1 MKKRLL
7 FTLLTLMMFAVMTA
21 CGGDPQTEQPT
32 PIATP
37 TETPTAPEET
47 LNPTEVPATP
57 TPTEV
62 PATPTPSPSPT
73 PTEVPLPEGVTLPD
87 GVKLMYWFDGE
98 ERTQT
103 LYFGSQGSGVA
114 YPADFGYESERSI
127 MATNRG
133 DTWHGISLD
142 IKNKDENGGYDIIG
156 KKLYVSYMAYQ
167 ESGEEGLVSMTTAV
181 AKPDGSS
188 DWPDAVRVRGTI
200 PSGQW
205 TQISG
210 YLEIPSDISSPFFY
224 WEAPGTIDFYID
236 NILVGIV
243 PDSEVGPMYEP
254 VSFVE
259 SYEFNFN
266 EEVGLAARGSVT
278 LDLSDTDYQDGGRSL
293 HVGGRT
299 ENWNGVQLS
308 VPATAYAGKSVTVDC
323 YVYHKEDAPISIYA
337 SLEQEIGGVATYGR
351 IASAEGIASGEWVQ
365 LTGTAAIDPATA
377 KVIVYFE
384 SESPTASFFLDEMTI
399 HFN

>member
-1 MKKRLL
+1 MKQRIL
-7 FTLLTLMMFAVMTA
+7 FTLLALMMFAVMTA
-21 CGGDPQTEQPT
+21 CGSDPQTEQPA
-32 PIATP
+32 ATP
-37 TETPTAPEET
+37 TTAPTDAPAAPTAT
-47 LNPTEVPATP
+47 STP

-62 PATPTPSPSPT
+62 PAATPTPSPSPT
-73 PTEVPLPEGVTLPD
+73 PTEVPLPEGVTLPE

-98 ERTQT
+98 ERTQS
-103 LYFGSQGSGVA
+103 LYFSSQGSGVA
-114 YPADFGYESERSI
+114 APADFGYESERSI

-188 DWPDAVRVRGTI
+188 DWPDAVRVRATI
-200 PSGQW
+200 PSGEW

-236 NILVGIV
+236 NLIVGIV
-243 PDSEVGPMYEP
+243 PDSEVGPMYAP

-259 SYEFNFN
+259 SYEYDF
-266 EEVGLAARGSVT
+266 EDGEAGLAARGSVQ
-278 LDLSDTDYQDGGRSL
+278 LIVADGGYEGKALS
-293 HVGGRT
+293 VSART

-308 VPATAYAGKSVTVDC
+308 VPASAYAGKTVTVDC
-323 YVYHKEDAPISIYA
+323 YVSHNEAAPISIYA
-337 SLEQEIGGVATYGR
+337 SLEQEIGGAATYSR
-351 IASAEGIASGEWVQ
+351 IASADGVAAGEWVQ
-365 LTGTAAIDPATA
+365 LTGSIATDAATA
-377 KVIVYFE
+377 KIIVYFE
-384 SESPTASFFLDEMTI
+384 ADSTTASFSIDSIKISFK
-399 HFN
+399 

>member
-1 MKKRLL
+1 MKKKLL
-7 FTLLTLMMFAVMTA
+7 FTLLALMMFAVMTA
-21 CGGDPQTEQPT
+21 CGSDPQTEQP
-32 PIATP
+32 AP
-37 TETPTAPEET
+37 TTAPTSPAET
-47 LNPTEVPATP
+47 LTPTEVPATPTPSP

-62 PATPTPSPSPT
+62 PATPTPSPA

-87 GVKLMYWFDGE
+87 GVNFMYWFDGE

-133 DTWHGISLD
+133 DTWHGITLD
-142 IKNKDENGGYDIIG
+142 MKNKDENGGYDIIG

-167 ESGEEGLVSMTTAV
+167 ESGEDGLISLTTAV

-188 DWPDAVRVRGTI
+188 DWPDAVRVRDTI

-210 YLEIPSDISSPFFY
+210 YLEIPSDISSPAFY
-224 WEAPGTIDFYID
+224 WEAPGTIDFYLD

-259 SYEFNFN
+259 SYEFDFDT
-266 EEVGLAARGSVT
+266 ETGLAARGSVAME
-278 LDLSDTDYQDGGRSL
+278 LSDTAYNNSSKSL
-293 HVGGRT
+293 YVSGRT

-308 VPATAYAGKSVTVDC
+308 VPATAYAGKTVTVDC
-323 YVYHKEDAPISIYA
+323 YVYHKEEAPISIYA
-337 SLEQEIGGVATYGR
+337 SLEQEVGGVASYSR

-365 LTGTAAIDPATA
+365 LTGTAVTDPATA
-377 KVIVYFE
+377 KLIVYFE

-399 HFN
+399 NFN